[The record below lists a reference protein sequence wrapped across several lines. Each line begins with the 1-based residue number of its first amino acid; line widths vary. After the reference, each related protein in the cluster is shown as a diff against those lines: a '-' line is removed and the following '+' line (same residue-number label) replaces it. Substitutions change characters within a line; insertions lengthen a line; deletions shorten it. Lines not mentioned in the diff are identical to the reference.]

1 MGDRLVKK
9 MHTQLLGLF
18 MMLGSAIGMI
28 FCIAQMI
35 IQVDVD
41 RMLYSQPIIHYDAFI
56 YMIIG
61 FFIYVAGIIIF
72 RKAK

>member
-9 MHTQLLGLF
+9 MHMQLLGLI

-28 FCIAQMI
+28 FCIAQMTM
-35 IQVDVD
+35 QVDVD
-41 RMLYSQPIIHYDAFI
+41 RLLYGQPVVHYDAYI
-56 YMIIG
+56 YMIVG